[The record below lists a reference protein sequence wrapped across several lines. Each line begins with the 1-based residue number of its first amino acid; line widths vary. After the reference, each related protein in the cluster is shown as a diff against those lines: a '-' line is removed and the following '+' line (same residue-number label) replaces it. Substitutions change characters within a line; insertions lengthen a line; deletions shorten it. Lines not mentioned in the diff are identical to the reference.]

1 MTVTVSIE
9 TIRNI
14 LGLITAIA
22 AVVALIWKGF
32 KWIHHQK
39 EQDEALAKLEMYIE
53 EKDEAHKK
61 EIADIKTSFKAEITS
76 LREHHDRDIANI
88 NTNHEASIQAIQEEQ
103 TVMTFGI
110 LACLRGLG
118 ELGCDGPVSDAS
130 DRIEKHINKRAH
142 GQF

>member
-1 MTVTVSIE
+1 MTVTLTME
-9 TIRNI
+9 DLRNI

-39 EQDEALAKLEMYIE
+39 EQDEAIAKQ
-53 EKDEAHKK
+53 EKRIKEQEEAHKK
-61 EIADIKTSFKAEITS
+61 EIADLKESFKKDMES
-76 LREHHDRDIANI
+76 LRAHHDSDIASI
-88 NTNHEASIQAIQEEQ
+88 NTNHEASVQAIQGEQ

-110 LACLRGLG
+110 LACLRGLN
-118 ELGCDGPVSDAS
+118 EQGCDGPVSDAI

-142 GQF
+142 GQI

>member
-1 MTVTVSIE
+1 MTVTLTME
-9 TIRNI
+9 DLRNI

-39 EQDEALAKLEMYIE
+39 EQDEAIAKQ
-53 EKDEAHKK
+53 EKRIKDQEEAHKK
-61 EIADIKTSFKAEITS
+61 EIADLKESFKKDIES
-76 LREHHDRDIANI
+76 LRAHHDSDIASI
-88 NTNHEASIQAIQEEQ
+88 NTNHEASVQAIQEEQ

-110 LACLRGLG
+110 LACLRGLN
-118 ELGCDGPVSDAS
+118 EQGCDGPVSDAI

-142 GQF
+142 GQI